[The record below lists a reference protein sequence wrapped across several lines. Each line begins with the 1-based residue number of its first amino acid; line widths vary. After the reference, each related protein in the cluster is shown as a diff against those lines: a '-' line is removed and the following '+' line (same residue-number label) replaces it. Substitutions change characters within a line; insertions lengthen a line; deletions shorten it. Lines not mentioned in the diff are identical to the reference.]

1 MIKKF
6 GDPAVRI
13 PKSLAEREF
22 FVDKPIVSA
31 WEKAFA
37 PESSLSCCAGVY
49 STSEQALAI
58 GEFAVNRQLIT
69 GNFVLC

>member
-1 MIKKF
+1 M
-6 GDPAVRI
+6 
-13 PKSLAEREF
+13 
-22 FVDKPIVSA
+22 DKPVVSA

-37 PESSLSCCAGVY
+37 PESSLSCCTGVY